1 MIRVGFGPP
10 VYFLYYEKQGINFK
24 KLGGCEMRQSQ
35 IISDILSLNTDINLE
50 YRLSKK
56 PKWLKKI
63 IAKRQRKRVYNCI
76 HTLETKPLSLYILH
90 EFYNILFSTFPPLG
104 KYRSCVKFTKDPD
117 IATIVSANNDKGYYL
132 MMINFTSA
140 EDNSVNISYTYMLDG
155 KAALQDRRKALA
167 DELLEE
173 DEDVTIEDMSLA
185 KTEAEKRRIMRNVCL
200 KTIKED
206 LITFLKFRAAESERI
221 YEI

>member
-1 MIRVGFGPP
+1 
-10 VYFLYYEKQGINFK
+10 
-24 KLGGCEMRQSQ
+24 
-35 IISDILSLNTDINLE
+35 
-50 YRLSKK
+50 
-56 PKWLKKI
+56 
-63 IAKRQRKRVYNCI
+63 
-76 HTLETKPLSLYILH
+76 
-90 EFYNILFSTFPPLG
+90 
-104 KYRSCVKFTKDPD
+104 
-117 IATIVSANNDKGYYL
+117 